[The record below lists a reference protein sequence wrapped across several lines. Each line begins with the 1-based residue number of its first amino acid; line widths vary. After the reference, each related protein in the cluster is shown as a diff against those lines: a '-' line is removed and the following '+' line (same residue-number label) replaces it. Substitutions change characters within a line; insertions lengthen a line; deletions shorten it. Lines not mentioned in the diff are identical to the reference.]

1 MSDMSEPI
9 GFALP
14 KKPRIKEKE
23 PLPDQRKV
31 CVIPFRAV
39 FDKKLSHGA
48 LQALAALCA
57 YCNRAGVTW
66 VSQGRIAQDLGI
78 TQQAVAKQYKQLKD
92 NGYLQIV
99 RRGFRGQRSDTLRV
113 VFDPNITA
121 EDAITMTSNKED
133 TRPPAI
139 IEEQMRQA
147 QEIDKEGQA
156 RIARLISKALK
167 KPLNQE
173 KTMPTSGQTR
183 TVKKMKEDIQKAK
196 SKRSSGTTKPV
207 DNSVNN
213 SENNLSIN
221 NLEVVNDNNLEVV
234 LNTEFNYKDKPNIVK
249 PKKELNIDLNKR
261 DNLRLVLDNQTI
273 VNLLQF
279 GMSDEQIDEGLETLM
294 DIYRAEGITPKPQH
308 LVEGLMQLHRDAA

>member
-1 MSDMSEPI
+1 M
-9 GFALP
+9 
-14 KKPRIKEKE
+14 
-23 PLPDQRKV
+23 
-31 CVIPFRAV
+31 IPFRAV

-92 NGYLQIV
+92 NGYLEIV

-113 VFDPNITA
+113 VFDPDITA

-139 IEEQMRQA
+139 IEEQRRQA

-173 KTMPTSGQTR
+173 KTTSVSCSTA
-183 TVKKMKEDIQKAK
+183 DSLWA
-196 SKRSSGTTKPV
+196 
-207 DNSVNN
+207 
-213 SENNLSIN
+213 
-221 NLEVVNDNNLEVV
+221 
-234 LNTEFNYKDKPNIVK
+234 
-249 PKKELNIDLNKR
+249 
-261 DNLRLVLDNQTI
+261 
-273 VNLLQF
+273 
-279 GMSDEQIDEGLETLM
+279 
-294 DIYRAEGITPKPQH
+294 RAS
-308 LVEGLMQLHRDAA
+308 